1 MMRIGAHQSTAGGLV
16 AAIDRV
22 VAIGG
27 NCLQIF
33 SSAPQQ
39 WKPLQRPQSEYAAFR
54 NACSTRDIA
63 PVVIHA
69 KYLINLGTDD
79 AFLLSKSVA
88 SVIDDMMVA
97 HHIGAIGVIVHFGS
111 NPHRWVGPN
120 RKRYIAMMHQ
130 ILKETP
136 DDVSFLFE
144 NSAGG
149 GNTIGTTLEE
159 LSAIAAD
166 FPMSRVGFCIDTC
179 HAFAMGYDFRTSE
192 SVNRFIREVDTKV
205 GWHRVKV
212 IHANDA
218 KEPLGSH
225 RDRHEN
231 IGKGHIGYAGFTA
244 LINQPKLQGISWIL
258 EVPGTD
264 RSGPDKENID
274 RLKNMLG

>member
-1 MMRIGAHQSTAGGLV
+1 
-16 AAIDRV
+16 

-39 WKPLQRPQSEYAAFR
+39 WKPQQRPESEYAAFR
-54 NACSTRDIA
+54 TACTTHDIT

-88 SVIDDMMVA
+88 SAIDDMVVA
-97 HHIGAIGVIVHFGS
+97 HHIGALGIIVHFGS

-120 RKRYIAMMHQ
+120 QKRYITMLHQ

-159 LSAIAAD
+159 LHAIADD
-166 FPMSRVGFCIDTC
+166 FPESRVGFCIDTC
-179 HAFAMGYDFRTSE
+179 HAFAMGYDLRSRE
-192 SVNRFIREVDTKV
+192 SVDAFVAAVDTAI
-205 GWHRVKV
+205 GWDRVKI

-231 IGKGHIGYAGFTA
+231 IGMGQIGSEGFTA
-244 LINQPKLQGISWIL
+244 LLTHPKLQKIPWIL

-274 RLKNMLG
+274 RLQAYLHTHSS